1 MSTNDAL
8 IIAETHDLYK
18 SEDPISFEYY
28 KINKKKG
35 RMSGQYRVRVR
46 FEKQISNWFDWLKV
60 SKEEMKEILSG
71 TRWKVKEFI
80 DSKNSQYV
88 AIIEKK

>member
-8 IIAETHDLYK
+8 IIAETLDLYK

-28 KINKKKG
+28 KINKKKS

-46 FEKQISNWFDWLKV
+46 FAKTDFTLV
-60 SKEEMKEILSG
+60 
-71 TRWKVKEFI
+71 
-80 DSKNSQYV
+80 
-88 AIIEKK
+88 